1 MNIFSLINQ
10 ERTRACLEAG
20 SKKRVLESLSEILSS
35 SLSSHSQEQ
44 IFDQL
49 VARERLGSTGLG
61 AGVALPHCRLSGID
75 APMGALVTLA
85 EAIDYDA
92 PDNKPVDLV
101 FCLVVPDDADE
112 VHLQLLAQLA
122 ELFTQQKIC
131 DQIRKATDADEV
143 LNLIHHWLQHAAA

>member
-20 SKKRVLESLSEILSS
+20 SKKRVLESLSEILSL
-35 SLSSHSQEQ
+35 SLTTHSQEQ

-61 AGVALPHCRLSGID
+61 AGVALPHCRLAGID
-75 APMGALVTLA
+75 IPMGALATLA
-85 EAIDYDA
+85 EPIDYDS

-101 FCLVVPDDADE
+101 FCLVVPDNADE
-112 VHLQLLAQLA
+112 EHLQLLAQLA
-122 ELFTQQKIC
+122 ELFSQEDIC
-131 DQIRKATDADEV
+131 SQIRNADEPEEI
-143 LNLIHHWLQHAAA
+143 LNLIHHWQQHAAA

>member
-35 SLSSHSQEQ
+35 SLPAHSQEQ

-61 AGVALPHCRLSGID
+61 AGVALPHCRLAGAD
-75 APMGALVTLA
+75 APIGALATLTD
-85 EAIDYDA
+85 AIDFDS

-101 FCLVVPDDADE
+101 FCLIVPDTADKE
-112 VHLQLLAQLA
+112 HLQLLAQLA
-122 ELFTQQKIC
+122 ELFSQEDIC
-131 DQIRKATDADEV
+131 AQIRGADNADEI
-143 LNLIHHWLQHAAA
+143 LNLIHHWQQHAAA